1 MIDVV
6 WLGPAGK
13 SGLGETS
20 RGNSTEQREFCL
32 NKGIGKESEFKRRWW
47 CLSKRKGRR
56 GFRWKKLEAL
66 HPTPKV
72 TSLGAQKAKEKGPGV
87 PRVKSDWCFDFKLQ
101 ESRPGHRICWELSQ
115 GISARGKVDIFY

>member
-1 MIDVV
+1 MSQQKKVQTRLQV
-6 WLGPAGK
+6 EKAGD
-13 SGLGETS
+13 G
-20 RGNSTEQREFCL
+20 
-32 NKGIGKESEFKRRWW
+32 
-47 CLSKRKGRR
+47 
-56 GFRWKKLEAL
+56 L

-72 TSLGAQKAKEKGPGV
+72 TSLGAKKAKEKGPGV